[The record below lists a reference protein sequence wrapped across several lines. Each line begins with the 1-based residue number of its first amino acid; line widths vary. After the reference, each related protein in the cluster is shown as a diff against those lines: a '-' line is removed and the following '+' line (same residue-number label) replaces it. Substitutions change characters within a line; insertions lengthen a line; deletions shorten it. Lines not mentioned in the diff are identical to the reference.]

1 MSIYD
6 IYVIYALYF
15 APLCNIPGSTISKLT
30 TAKMNMHAF
39 LGLISDFSEDEYF
52 SRGDIFTMA
61 PNAVA
66 ISNPTDC
73 RAVLTSHRFV
83 KSEMYAGF
91 EAAEQNI
98 FSTRSPDLS
107 RTRRKQVGP
116 AFTNLYLN
124 DMEPIILETG
134 IMALKDKWDGEIA
147 SSPSGQATV
156 CYAIHFMM
164 VTLDVFGA
172 LGFGQRFHALRD
184 NKSKMVHWIED
195 YSKLAM
201 ACVAYSRADTFP
213 TSLFLRRLI
222 KSREEFLAFG
232 MAAAELR
239 RNQLRNGDFE
249 KPKDLLQILID
260 SQDPDSK
267 FKMTDAQVTAENT
280 IFMVAGSDTTSQT
293 MTWVLHFLLL
303 HPDVL
308 HRATEE
314 VRQAFPRHHLIT
326 YAEGKAHLP
335 YLEACIFESMRIR
348 PVSGFPMPRV
358 VPEGGATF
366 QGHYLPAGTMLGVNV
381 SGVNNHA
388 SLWSN
393 PRKFMPER
401 FLDDEKAKNN
411 ILTFSSGVRVCPGRV
426 LAQYEMV
433 TILANILKDYDLAL
447 PEDSLF
453 TPEKRDVYGNPIPMP
468 RFQCLTVG
476 PKYPERDCRIVIS
489 PAPEY

>member
-1 MSIYD
+1 
-6 IYVIYALYF
+6 
-15 APLCNIPGSTISKLT
+15 
-30 TAKMNMHAF
+30 
-39 LGLISDFSEDEYF
+39 
-52 SRGDIFTMA
+52 
-61 PNAVA
+61 
-66 ISNPTDC
+66 
-73 RAVLTSHRFV
+73 
-83 KSEMYAGF
+83 
-91 EAAEQNI
+91 
-98 FSTRSPDLS
+98 
-107 RTRRKQVGP
+107 
-116 AFTNLYLN
+116 
-124 DMEPIILETG
+124 
-134 IMALKDKWDGEIA
+134 
-147 SSPSGQATV
+147 
-156 CYAIHFMM
+156 
-164 VTLDVFGA
+164 
-172 LGFGQRFHALRD
+172 
-184 NKSKMVHWIED
+184 
-195 YSKLAM
+195 
-201 ACVAYSRADTFP
+201 
-213 TSLFLRRLI
+213 
-222 KSREEFLAFG
+222 
-232 MAAAELR
+232 
-239 RNQLRNGDFE
+239 
-249 KPKDLLQILID
+249 
-260 SQDPDSK
+260 
-267 FKMTDAQVTAENT
+267 
-280 IFMVAGSDTTSQT
+280 
-293 MTWVLHFLLL
+293 
-303 HPDVL
+303 
-308 HRATEE
+308 